1 MRNRLRHNLTTST
14 REAIARR
21 RAAAYDSAMFTFKFA
36 FRFKVIIAQFRPP
49 STVAAFFH
57 QLMTANFEYDLDF
70 ELGQEV
76 KRYEHEQRQY
86 NRPVV
91 TMSGYLGSV
100 IAPGS
105 LKNSNLWG
113 NVTFGEQSEP

>member
-1 MRNRLRHNLTTST
+1 
-14 REAIARR
+14 
-21 RAAAYDSAMFTFKFA
+21 
-36 FRFKVIIAQFRPP
+36 
-49 STVAAFFH
+49 
-57 QLMTANFEYDLDF
+57 MTANFEYDLDF